1 MIINYFSPILQ
12 DILLLVCV
20 CLSAHT
26 ESVLAILRLPVPK
39 LACFLY
45 PSPPLASSSN
55 FSFTHCHNWIP
66 YCVILAIIYTWL
78 PPHSYFLLCIIQKCF
93 SEHTHASAHTHTY
106 TPLPDH
112 QTYPSGQ
119 MNAVQNDKYL
129 ETLLSLLHRKNQK
142 DTHTLADNSRLTQF
156 SCNGIIK

>member
-93 SEHTHASAHTHTY
+93 SEHTHASAHTHTHTHPFQITKH
-106 TPLPDH
+106 TPRVRWMQCRTTNILRRCCH
-112 QTYPSGQ
+112 YCIAKTKKTLTHWQTTAG
-119 MNAVQNDKYL
+119 
-129 ETLLSLLHRKNQK
+129 
-142 DTHTLADNSRLTQF
+142 
-156 SCNGIIK
+156 